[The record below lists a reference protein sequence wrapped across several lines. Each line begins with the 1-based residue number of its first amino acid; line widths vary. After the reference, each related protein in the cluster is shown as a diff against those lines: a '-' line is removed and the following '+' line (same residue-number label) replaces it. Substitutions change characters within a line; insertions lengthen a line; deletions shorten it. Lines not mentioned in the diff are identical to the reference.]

1 MATHCDT
8 MDGPLMKAARRALE
22 SGNVNLVLHW
32 VSKEGDATVRK
43 GNAGTLSRFD
53 CGCEEER

>member
-22 SGNVNLVLHW
+22 SGNVNLVLLGFERGRCHGE
-32 VSKEGDATVRK
+32 EG
-43 GNAGTLSRFD
+43 
-53 CGCEEER
+53 ERGHAE

>member
-8 MDGPLMKAARRALE
+8 MDDPLMKAARRALE
-22 SGNVNLVLHW
+22 SGNVNLVLPW